1 MAKNKKQK
9 LEDLDTLLLDRM
21 IDIMKTKDVDKIA
34 TLSDLSVPM
43 NYLRNNAV
51 VADKSKSSVE
61 KDIQENLN
69 RAKQRRKDNESI
81 DPGPTATV

>member
-69 RAKQRRKDNESI
+69 RAKQRRKDNESK
-81 DPGPTATV
+81 

>member
-21 IDIMKTKDVDKIA
+21 IDIMETKDVDKIA

-69 RAKQRRKDNESI
+69 RAKQRRKDNESK
-81 DPGPTATV
+81 